1 MLDNTSTLLIEN
13 IKSISKSAL
22 VYKAEILFKNS
33 ETVDEVSTAIK
44 RLTESIILIK
54 DDVKRE
60 LFIDELE
67 ANKQLGIKK
76 GTLSKAIKQLE
87 KEKAKEQ
94 KEVYLKEGEIKL
106 PPGID
111 KNDFDRYGFY
121 EKVAG
126 GATGYYF
133 AISSKNVEKL
143 SNFIVKPLFHVYSK
157 QDNKRLIE
165 ITNGYETK
173 VLEMPSKSLLS
184 LEAFTAAVYE
194 EGFFLF
200 EGSKQH
206 LMKINSKIGNNFPIC
221 TELRTLGWQEKG
233 FWSYANITF
242 KEDLK
247 KFDEYGIVEIDDKKY
262 LSMAASKVYQDI
274 SAEEDI
280 YENDR
285 YLTYIESPIDFK
297 EWARMMEVVYEKNG
311 WMGIAFSITTLFR
324 DHIFQISKIP
334 HLYAYG
340 AVQAGK
346 SEFGDSISN
355 LFFHQMPAFNLNQGT
370 DFAFYSRMERFR
382 NCPNALN
389 EFDENAI
396 KEEWFRA
403 IKGAYDGEGREKGR
417 GGKEGKTK
425 SQKINC
431 TLVLMGQYLSTKDD
445 NSVLSR
451 CIPLPFRENN
461 NRTDEQ
467 IKTFS
472 KLKEVEKN
480 GLSSILIE
488 ILRHRKDVVKGFAT
502 EFSGL
507 RKKLTEE
514 LVETGKQVKTRILS
528 NYCVP
533 LTCVK
538 ILSDKLSLPFTYNE
552 FYEYVKQQLIEVN
565 QLISESN
572 AINDFWKTVE
582 FLLDRGII
590 EDGSDFKIEV
600 KNDLKVIVDRDT
612 RRTIDF
618 NEPKKL
624 LYLRLSNVH
633 KLYSETQRKQ
643 TGKNA
648 LNEQTLIMYL
658 REQKY
663 YLGVSPGTNFRSKEG
678 KITST
683 SSFVFDYDK
692 LNIAL
697 ERFDSDKTEI
707 SSTTIEGKVIVNPE
721 VIEVL
726 GTPKVS
732 FKILK
737 EEYYMHEGIQV
748 KKQIYTKCLMNNL
761 QAVNSIQKDYVYKL
775 TGNLVEIN
783 KTDKN
788 GNPFTSRNM
797 DVFSFEIHI
806 DGHQELNQ
814 PNSNQQDLA
823 F

>member
-1 MLDNTSTLLIEN
+1 MLDHTTHYIDQ
-13 IKSISKSAL
+13 IKSITKNAV
-22 VYKAEILFKNS
+22 VYKAEILFNNV
-33 ETVDEVSTAIK
+33 ETVDEKTTAIK
-44 RLTESIILIK
+44 KLTETIGLIN

-67 ANKQLGIKK
+67 STKHLNIKK
-76 GTLSKAIKQLE
+76 GTLKKALNQHE
-87 KEKAKEQ
+87 KEKEKKQ
-94 KEVYLKEGEIKL
+94 KEVYLKEGEQKL
-106 PPGID
+106 PPGVD
-111 KNDFDRYGFY
+111 RDEFHRYGFY
-121 EKVAG
+121 EKVNGA
-126 GATGYYF
+126 ATGYYF
-133 AISSKNVEKL
+133 SISSKAVERF
-143 SNFIVKPLFHVYSK
+143 SNFVIKPLFHVYSK
-157 QDNKRLIE
+157 TDNKRLIE
-165 ITNGYETK
+165 ITNGFETK
-173 VLEMPSKSLLS
+173 VLEMPSKSMIS
-184 LEAFTAAVYE
+184 LDAFTASVYE

-233 FWSYANITF
+233 FWAYANMTF
-242 KEDLK
+242 KEELK
-247 KFDEYGIVEIDDKKY
+247 RFDEYGIVEIDDKKY

-274 SAEEDI
+274 SSEEDI

-285 YLTYIESPIDFK
+285 YLTYIESTIDFK
-297 EWARMMEVVYEKNG
+297 EWARMMELVYEKNG
-311 WMGIAFSITTLFR
+311 WMGIAFSVTTLFR
-324 DHIFQISKIP
+324 DHIFQVAKIP

-425 SQKINC
+425 AQKINC

-461 NRTDEQ
+461 NRSDEQ
-467 IKTFS
+467 IRTFT
-472 KLKEVEKN
+472 KLKELEKQ
-480 GLSSILIE
+480 GLSSILVE
-488 ILRHRKDVVKGFAT
+488 VLRHRKDVVKNFAI
-502 EFSGL
+502 EFSAL

-514 LVETGKQVKTRILS
+514 LIESGKQVKSRILS

-538 ILSDKLSLPFTYNE
+538 ILSDKLSFPFSYQE
-552 FYEYVKQQLIEVN
+552 FFEFVKQQLIEVN

-600 KNDLKVIVDRDT
+600 KSDVKVIIDRDT
-612 RRTIDF
+612 KRTIEF
-618 NEPKKL
+618 NEPKKVL
-624 LYLRLSNVH
+624 FIRISNVH
-633 KLYSETQRKQ
+633 KLYSEAQRKQ

-648 LNEQTLIMYL
+648 LNEQTLLMYL

-663 YLGVSPGTNFRSKEG
+663 YIGMNPGSNFKSKEG

-683 SSFVFDYDK
+683 SSFMFDYDK

-697 ERFDSDKTEI
+697 ERFESDKAEVK
-707 SSTTIEGKVIVNPE
+707 STTIEGRVINSPE

-726 GTPKVS
+726 GVPKVS
-732 FKILK
+732 FKILL
-737 EEYYMHEGIQV
+737 EEYYDHEGVQV
-748 KKQIYTKCLMNNL
+748 KKQTYTNCFMNDL
-761 QAVNSIQKDYVYKL
+761 QAVNAIQKDVNYKL

-783 KTDKN
+783 KTHRD
-788 GNPFTSRNM
+788 GRPFTSRNM
-797 DVFSFEIHI
+797 DVVAFEISV
-806 DGHQELNQ
+806 QSAAELIPPTNNQ
-814 PNSNQQDLA
+814 KDLE